1 MKFDIYKLADKYKL
15 TETEVQVLRYI
26 LDNHEQSMNMAVRDV
41 ANLNYTSAATVIKL
55 SKKMGY
61 TGYID
66 MVYRL
71 NFMIKNRQM
80 DQNHTS
86 DLTSFM
92 NNIPSACLEHFI
104 EQIRVHRNHLILVS
118 ATGFSTPLAEYIER
132 KLLVTGFRCIKT
144 NAYEVYDSNK
154 LGASLMIAVSRSGET
169 DTIVRV
175 ADSAHENQMDIIS
188 FTGEQIAGISTV
200 NIPILDDKALDDRNL
215 QANYFYARVIIV
227 FEHLMDRALEQLE
240 KPEKLDKL
248 EKPEN
253 G

>member
-15 TETEVQVLRYI
+15 TETEIQVLSYI
-26 LDNHEQSMNMAVRDV
+26 LDNHEQALNMAVRDV

-80 DQNHTS
+80 DRNHTS

-92 NNIPSACLEHFI
+92 NNIPSRFLETSI
-104 EQIRVHRNHLILVS
+104 KLIRSHKDGLILVS

-132 KLLVTGFRCIKT
+132 KLLVTGFRAIKT

-154 LGASLMIAVSRSGET
+154 LGASLMIAISRSGET

-175 ADSAHENQMDIIS
+175 ADSARNNNMDILS
-188 FTGEQIAGISTV
+188 FTGEQMNHISGISTV
-200 NIPILDDKALDDRNL
+200 SIPILDDKALDDRNL

-227 FEHLMDRALEQLE
+227 FEYLISHALED
-240 KPEKLDKL
+240 LDR
-248 EKPEN
+248 
-253 G
+253 